1 MPGIGRRTAEVVI
14 AEIGVDMS
22 RFPTSGHLASWA
34 GLCPGH
40 HESAGKQRSGKARKG
55 NAALRSALC
64 EAAWSAAAF
73 EVFTIGIGSW
83 WDADKHILRAPP
95 ARMEFQPWVGGR
107 TIDHV
112 LTHRHLDR
120 HGDGWEGI
128 RDAVSSG
135 WSLDGLPTTLAADQ
149 PLPRISDDQIRA
161 RLGGSAANT
170 MVVLLPTDTLV
181 RPQVDPIIWAHGGSS
196 PTRSTRSACSPARHF
211 PERQRHSGPKDP

>member
-55 NAALRSALC
+55 NAALPSALC
-64 EAAWSAAAF
+64 EAALSAAAF

-83 WDADKHILRAPP
+83 WDADKHILRAPL

-107 TIDHV
+107 TIDHGTDGTTCAWTRI
-112 LTHRHLDR
+112 LAYEPPHRVVFSRDITTT
-120 HGDGWEGI
+120 WEI
-128 RDAVSSG
+128 ETDPAKTSEVEITFDALHTRPHPGRV
-135 WSLDGLPTTLAADQ
+135 DP
-149 PLPRISDDQIRA
+149 PPPRPPQR
-161 RLGGSAANT
+161 RLG
-170 MVVLLPTDTLV
+170 
-181 RPQVDPIIWAHGGSS
+181 
-196 PTRSTRSACSPARHF
+196 
-211 PERQRHSGPKDP
+211 RHSRRHVIEMEPRRAHHHPR